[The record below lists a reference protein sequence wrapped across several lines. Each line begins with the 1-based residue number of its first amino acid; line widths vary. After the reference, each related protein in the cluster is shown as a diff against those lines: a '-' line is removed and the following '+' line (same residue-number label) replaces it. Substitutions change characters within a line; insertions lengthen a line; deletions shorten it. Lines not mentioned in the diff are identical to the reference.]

1 MLIIFVSGCVL
12 NESIW
17 PMFSSVVPLKIYPWL
32 DTHYRGS
39 VLLFWDVPCLE
50 GYLSVLVWTAS
61 HTLAHG
67 SHILFLSL
75 MMIIF
80 ARFSNGYLSIFEST
94 ASLSIPDTRISSFIN
109 PCGPSPPY
117 SSNPPKMVEGLN
129 LPLTMGT
136 LLGSLLIAV
145 GCEPLI
151 QGSKSLND
159 SLQAVGHSGLSG
171 VPLLSAISHRHSAIQ
186 SFGDALVLG
195 GFLQY

>member
-1 MLIIFVSGCVL
+1 MSPLFLACILSRTWSLTWSGLPVTHSPTAHLPFLFSMLIIFASGCVL

-39 VLLFWDVPCLE
+39 VPLFWDVPCLE

-75 MMIIF
+75 TMIIF

-109 PCGPSPPY
+109 PCGRSLRY
-117 SSNPPKMVEGLN
+117 SSEPTKDGGGTQPPL
-129 LPLTMGT
+129 
-136 LLGSLLIAV
+136 
-145 GCEPLI
+145 
-151 QGSKSLND
+151 D
-159 SLQAVGHSGLSG
+159 HGH
-171 VPLLSAISHRHSAIQ
+171 PPWQ
-186 SFGDALVLG
+186 LVDCYWVRTVNTR
-195 GFLQY
+195 QQVSE